1 MVIILGNAANV
12 YLSKLWFKDK
22 HKNTLALMMFLV
34 FFLLRIL
41 QATQVSL
48 TFLVRQTQNSLGMKE
63 YFRKRKNHTAEHT
76 Q

>member
-34 FFLLRIL
+34 FFSLENFTSNTSVTDLL
-41 QATQVSL
+41 
-48 TFLVRQTQNSLGMKE
+48 G
-63 YFRKRKNHTAEHT
+63 
-76 Q
+76 

>member
-34 FFLLRIL
+34 FSLENFTSNTSVTDLLGWENL
-41 QATQVSL
+41 KL
-48 TFLVRQTQNSLGMKE
+48 D
-63 YFRKRKNHTAEHT
+63 
-76 Q
+76 